1 MTMQPSAIIRNHDH
15 FLQIMY
21 LHWFYICRNFT
32 EFWRHKLITMDRDN
46 SKESDSVGPGEE
58 ITINNA
64 DSFNNDQTNLIDSP
78 KDPLTNSNTI
88 PDSTTD
94 IIPNG
99 NSVPNSTED
108 VLPNGTTIPN
118 STADPAH
125 CGEDGDVK
133 VRRTS
138 STNSERE
145 SLVRNSSGSPQRTGS
160 KYVKRQESVQ
170 SSRSIIRNR
179 RSLRSQSFNQ
189 SPEND
194 NLRRS
199 FRRMRSGSLNYPH
212 HNSIVSS
219 FLEELAQIE
228 PLPDSSQGMAREHG
242 NVTKD
247 SISLYLMFKTDVFL

>member
-1 MTMQPSAIIRNHDH
+1 MQPSAIIRNHDH

-58 ITINNA
+58 TTINNA

-78 KDPLTNSNTI
+78 KDPLSNSNTI

-160 KYVKRQESVQ
+160 KYVKRQESVR

-228 PLPDSSQGMAREHG
+228 PLPDSSQGMARVHG